1 MDEPSLQPS
10 NSFSQYGRFKK
21 QGFHLAEGGTLDSSR
36 TCGESHLFFSTGLRV
51 KNSEEISPSL
61 FFIFLF
67 ILLNFTLFYSGGMGT
82 WVGSGGMMWKTQEQR
97 SLKKSKGLY
106 VIMVVIIKGKG
117 SRVLVLFGY
126 I

>member
-36 TCGESHLFFSTGLRV
+36 TCAESHFFFSTGLRV
-51 KNSEEISPSL
+51 KNSEEIFPLSFPYFS
-61 FFIFLF
+61 
-67 ILLNFTLFYSGGMGT
+67 FYSLKFYFVLFWGGGDMGGIRRHDVEET
-82 WVGSGGMMWKTQEQR
+82 RTKK
-97 SLKKSKGLY
+97 LKK
-106 VIMVVIIKGKG
+106 
-117 SRVLVLFGY
+117 RVKDY